1 MASLN
6 HNFFLSERD
15 IFLRG
20 ELDSSGKTGGVFC
33 LSRGTAT
40 PTSSLDYC
48 RSPEFGLTCRQVAI
62 AICESSV

>member
-6 HNFFLSERD
+6 HNFVLSERQ
-15 IFLRG
+15 IFLRAA
-20 ELDSSGKTGGVFC
+20 LDSSGKTGGVFC

-48 RSPEFGLTCRQVAI
+48 RSLEFGLTCRQVAI
-62 AICESSV
+62 ARCENAV